1 MSHKTHRVEGK
12 LSRLDFHNAFL
23 KENYHLGA
31 QEIDNLFDILDSKK
45 DGFIDREEWNNKI
58 KSISDPLFKIQD
70 LIKKN
75 NLEIDD
81 ILFRMQIDPNK
92 NESLNLIQF
101 KASSSI
107 HLNRNEIIR

>member
-12 LSRLDFHNAFL
+12 LSRLDFHNAFQ

-31 QEIDNLFDILDSKK
+31 QEIDYLFDILDTKK
-45 DGFIDREEWNNKI
+45 DGFIDREEWNSKI

-70 LIKKN
+70 LIKRN

-92 NESLNLIQF
+92 NEPLNFIQF
-101 KASSSI
+101 KTSSTI
-107 HLNRNEIIR
+107 YLNRNEITR